1 METNFEREAEI
12 FDAALALEDPAHRHA
27 YLVEVCGG
35 DAALR
40 SRLERLLATHEHAD
54 DFFVGCVA
62 GMKPALDAAEQ
73 RSVPAF
79 DPDAADD
86 QIGKRVGPYK
96 LLQKIG
102 EGGCGAVYMAE
113 QEKPVR
119 RRVALKI
126 IKLGMDTKQV
136 IARFEAERQ
145 ALALMDHPNIARVL
159 DAGATETGRPYF
171 VMELVHGVRITTFC
185 DERNLDTRQRL
196 DLFIQVC
203 QAIQHAHQKGIIHR
217 DIKPSNI
224 LVTQLDGRPVPK
236 VIDFGIAK
244 ATEAPLTDKTLFTA
258 YGHFVGTPA
267 YMSPEQADM
276 SGLDVDTRSDIY
288 SLGVLLYE
296 LLTGK
301 TPFDQR
307 ELMQS
312 GLDEMRRTLR
322 EKEPHRPS
330 TKLNTLPDTE
340 LTATALHRQ
349 VAPLNLKTQL
359 SGDLDWI
366 VMKALE
372 KDRSRRYET
381 ANALAMDIQR
391 HLNNEPVVA
400 RPPSR
405 RYRFRKLVR
414 RNRGVFIATGAVAAA
429 LIGGLSLAT
438 WSFIKERAARER
450 AVAAEQQQARLRL
463 EAETG
468 WKLTQARV
476 LISRE
481 HFAEADE
488 LVKELFPGTNS
499 SPALQPTLEGAA
511 VLRSLA
517 EWHALRQRWGEAGD
531 RFARLLQVNQS
542 DGWNIASM
550 DYLGRAAALLALGD
564 TNAFGAFR
572 REALARFGATT
583 NPVEAERLLKVC
595 LLRPGSAALL
605 EQLQRFADVAAPKT
619 PVLLAA
625 QSPPTA
631 GWSKN
636 PSGSISVDDGVARAG
651 VAPDTTPPA
660 LLGVYS
666 YDGLSVGV
674 VFSEPMDAGSIAALD
689 HYHVGG
695 VAVTNAVPGSDAR
708 SVTLRLAARLP
719 EEFTVTL
726 SGGRDLA
733 QNEIAPASAMSGRVL
748 ALRLQDFNTGQP
760 LHLNYDGSTLVMTSG
775 GADIWENVDQFGF
788 AYLAVS
794 GDFDYRV
801 RVHSVAPMLDKFT
814 RVGLMARDSLTN
826 PASRHVMAA
835 VNAENSFQ
843 LLVRS
848 AAGATTASLPPN
860 PLPTAFGSNSWVRLQ
875 RVGTVFHGYASSDGM
890 DWVPLYRFDS
900 AMGTEGPFAE
910 PTYLGIA
917 TLAHSAQATVTA
929 VLSEFSPTPTVPV
942 NVTIAFALLEYRR
955 QDYPKAAEWARRCLA
970 HPEYNAARVAT
981 ARAILALA
989 LQQLGDPGEARRQL
1003 DQSRE
1008 LIEKKFRTR
1017 LDLGGGA
1024 HGFWFDWIFAR
1035 TLLREAE
1042 DLITDH
1048 AQ

>member
-1 METNFEREAEI
+1 METNLEREELI
-12 FDAALALEDPAHRHA
+12 FDAALALEDPARRRV
-27 YLVEVCGG
+27 YLDEACGG
-35 DAALR
+35 DSVLR
-40 SRLERLLATHEHAD
+40 SRIERLLATHERAE

-62 GMKPALDAAEQ
+62 GMRPALDEAEK
-73 RSVPAF
+73 RSGSVPP
-79 DPDAADD
+79 PDIPDD
-86 QIGKRVGPYK
+86 QVGKRVGNYK

-102 EGGCGAVYMAE
+102 EGGCGVVYMAE
-113 QEKPVR
+113 QEKPMR

-145 ALALMDHPNIARVL
+145 ALAMMDHPNIARVL
-159 DAGATETGRPYF
+159 DAGATETGRPFF

-185 DERNLDTRQRL
+185 DERNLDTQQRL
-196 DLFIQVC
+196 NLFTQVC

-224 LVTQLDGRPVPK
+224 LVTQLDGQPVPK

-258 YGHFVGTPA
+258 FGHFVGTPA
-267 YMSPEQADM
+267 YMSPEQADL
-276 SGLDVDTRSDIY
+276 SGMDVDTRSDIY

-391 HLNNEPVVA
+391 HLHNEPVVA

-405 RYRFRKLVR
+405 RYRFQKLVR
-414 RNRGVFIATGAVAAA
+414 RNRALFIATGAVTVA
-429 LIGGLSLAT
+429 LLVGLGLAT
-438 WSFIKERAARER
+438 YSFIKEREARRR
-450 AVAAEQQQARLRL
+450 AVAAEQQEARLRQ
-463 EAETG
+463 ASETRE
-468 WKLTQARV
+468 KFTLATVQ
-476 LISRE
+476 ISRE
-481 HFAEADE
+481 RFAEADE
-488 LVKELFPGTNS
+488 LMKG
-499 SPALQPTLEGAA
+499 LQLEEPTLEGAA
-511 VLRSLA
+511 VFRSLA
-517 EWHALRQRWGEAGD
+517 EWHALRQRWAEAAD
-531 RFARLLQVNQS
+531 RFATLVQVNQL

-550 DYLGRAAALLALGD
+550 DFLGRGAALLALGD
-564 TNAFGAFR
+564 TNAFATFR
-572 REALARFGATT
+572 SAALTRFARTA
-583 NPVEAERLLKVC
+583 NPVEAERLLKVS
-595 LLRPGSAALL
+595 LLQPGSAATLAEL
-605 EQLQRFADVAAPKT
+605 EQFVRIAAPQT

-625 QSPPTA
+625 QSPATA
-631 GWSKN
+631 GWRKN
-636 PSGSISVDDGVARAG
+636 PSGSISADDGFPRAT

-666 YDGLSVGV
+666 YDGLTVGV
-674 VFSEPMDAGSIAALD
+674 AFSEPMDTTSLADIHKYSI
-689 HYHVGG
+689 VG
-695 VAVTNAVPGSDAR
+695 VAVTNAVPAADPR
-708 SVTLRLAARLP
+708 SATLHLATRLP
-719 EEFTVTL
+719 EEFAVTV
-726 SGGRDLA
+726 SGVRDAA
-733 QNEIAPASAMSGRVL
+733 QNEIAAASTVAGRVL

-760 LHLNYDGSTLVMTSG
+760 LRLDYHGQTMVMTSG

-788 AYLAVS
+788 AYRPVS

-826 PASRHVMAA
+826 PASRHVLMGL
-835 VNAENSFQ
+835 NAENSFQ
-843 LLVRS
+843 VLVRS

-860 PLPTAFGSNSWVRLQ
+860 PLPTAFGSNSWLRLQ
-875 RVGTVFHGYASSDGM
+875 RVGTVFHAYASSDGT
-890 DWVPLYRFDS
+890 DWVQLYQFDS
-900 AMGTEGPFAE
+900 ANGTEGLFAD
-910 PTYLGIA
+910 PTYVGIA
-917 TLAHSAQATVTA
+917 TLAHSAQATTTA
-929 VLSEFSPTPTVPV
+929 VLSEFGVTPTVPV

-955 QDYPKAAEWARRCLA
+955 HDHVKAIEWGRRCLA

-989 LQQLGDPGEARRQL
+989 LHQLGDHAEMRKQL
-1003 DQSRE
+1003 DLSQE
-1008 LIEKKFRTR
+1008 LIEKKFRTG

-1042 DLITDH
+1042 SLIQSQAH
-1048 AQ
+1048 APRS

>member
-1 METNFEREAEI
+1 METNLEREELI
-12 FDAALALEDPAHRHA
+12 FDAALALEDPARRRV
-27 YLVEVCGG
+27 YLDEACGG
-35 DAALR
+35 DSVLR
-40 SRLERLLATHEHAD
+40 SRIERLLATHERAE

-62 GMKPALDAAEQ
+62 GMRPALDEAEK
-73 RSVPAF
+73 RSGSVPP
-79 DPDAADD
+79 PDIPDD
-86 QIGKRVGPYK
+86 QVGKRVGNYK

-102 EGGCGAVYMAE
+102 EGGCGVVYMAE
-113 QEKPVR
+113 QEKPMR

-145 ALALMDHPNIARVL
+145 ALAMMDHPNIARVL
-159 DAGATETGRPYF
+159 DAGATETGRPFF

-185 DERNLDTRQRL
+185 DERNLDTQQRL
-196 DLFIQVC
+196 NLFTQVC

-224 LVTQLDGRPVPK
+224 LVTQLDGQPVPK

-258 YGHFVGTPA
+258 FGHFVGTPA
-267 YMSPEQADM
+267 YMSPEQADL
-276 SGLDVDTRSDIY
+276 SGMDVDTRSDIY

-391 HLNNEPVVA
+391 HLHNEPVVA

-405 RYRFRKLVR
+405 RYRFQKLVR
-414 RNRGVFIATGAVAAA
+414 RNRALFIATGAVTVA
-429 LIGGLSLAT
+429 LLVGLGLAT
-438 WSFIKERAARER
+438 YSFIKEREARRR
-450 AVAAEQQQARLRL
+450 AVAAEQQEARLRQ
-463 EAETG
+463 ASETRE
-468 WKLTQARV
+468 KFTLATVQ
-476 LISRE
+476 ISRE
-481 HFAEADE
+481 RFAEADE
-488 LVKELFPGTNS
+488 LMKG
-499 SPALQPTLEGAA
+499 LQLEEPTLEGAA
-511 VLRSLA
+511 VFRSLA
-517 EWHALRQRWGEAGD
+517 EWHALRQRWAEAAD
-531 RFARLLQVNQS
+531 RFATLVQVNQL

-550 DYLGRAAALLALGD
+550 DFLGRGAALLALGD
-564 TNAFGAFR
+564 TNAFATFR
-572 REALARFGATT
+572 SAALTRFARTA
-583 NPVEAERLLKVC
+583 NPVEAERLLKVS
-595 LLRPGSAALL
+595 LLQPGSAATLAEL
-605 EQLQRFADVAAPKT
+605 EQFVRIAAPQT

-625 QSPPTA
+625 QSPATA
-631 GWSKN
+631 GWRKN
-636 PSGSISVDDGVARAG
+636 PSGSISADDGFPRAT

-666 YDGLSVGV
+666 YDGLTVGV
-674 VFSEPMDAGSIAALD
+674 AFSEPMDATSLADIRKYSI
-689 HYHVGG
+689 VG
-695 VAVTNAVPGSDAR
+695 VAVTNAVPAADPR
-708 SVTLRLAARLP
+708 SATLHLATRLP
-719 EEFTVTL
+719 EEFAVTV
-726 SGGRDLA
+726 SGVRDAA
-733 QNEIAPASAMSGRVL
+733 QNEIAAASTVAGRVL

-760 LHLNYDGSTLVMTSG
+760 LRLDYHGQTMVMTSG

-788 AYLAVS
+788 AYRPVS
-794 GDFDYRV
+794 GDFDYRI

-826 PASRHVMAA
+826 PASRHVLMGL
-835 VNAENSFQ
+835 NAENSFQ
-843 LLVRS
+843 VLVRS

-860 PLPTAFGSNSWVRLQ
+860 PLPTAFGSNSWLRLQ
-875 RVGTVFHGYASSDGM
+875 RVGTVFHAYASSDGT
-890 DWVPLYRFDS
+890 DWVQLYQFDS
-900 AMGTEGPFAE
+900 ANGTEGLFAD
-910 PTYLGIA
+910 PTYVGIA
-917 TLAHSAQATVTA
+917 TLAHSAQATTTA
-929 VLSEFSPTPTVPV
+929 VLSEFGVTPTVPV

-955 QDYPKAAEWARRCLA
+955 HDHVKAIEWGRRCLA

-989 LQQLGDPGEARRQL
+989 LHQLGDHAEMRKQL
-1003 DQSRE
+1003 DLSRE
-1008 LIEKKFRTR
+1008 LIEKKFRTG

-1042 DLITDH
+1042 SLIQSQAH
-1048 AQ
+1048 APRS

>member
-1 METNFEREAEI
+1 METNLQREELI
-12 FDAALALEDPAHRHA
+12 FDAALALDTPAQRRA
-27 YLVEVCGG
+27 YLDEACGG

-40 SRLERLLATHEHAD
+40 ARMERLLRTHEHAD
-54 DFFVGCVA
+54 DFFVSCVA

-73 RSVPAF
+73 QALTPATPEAG
-79 DPDAADD
+79 DN
-86 QIGKRVGPYK
+86 QVGRRVGNYK
-96 LLQKIG
+96 LLQTIG
-102 EGGCGAVYMAE
+102 EGGCGVVYMAE

-145 ALALMDHPNIARVL
+145 ALAMMDHPNIARVL

-185 DERNLDTRQRL
+185 DERNLDTHQRL
-196 DLFIQVC
+196 NLFTQVC

-217 DIKPSNI
+217 DIKPSNV
-224 LVTQLDGRPVPK
+224 LVTQLDGAPVPK

-267 YMSPEQADM
+267 YMSPEQADL

-296 LLTGK
+296 LLTGR
-301 TPFDQR
+301 TPFDQS

-330 TKLNTLPDTE
+330 TKLDTLPDTE

-349 VAPLNLKTQL
+349 AAPLNLQSQL

-405 RYRFRKLVR
+405 RYRFQKLVQ
-414 RNRGVFIATGAVAAA
+414 RNRAVFLATSAVAVA
-429 LIGGLSLAT
+429 LIGGLGMAT
-438 WSFIKERAARER
+438 WSFIKEREARER
-450 AVAAEQQQARLRL
+450 AVAAEQQQARLRR
-463 EAETG
+463 EAETRE
-468 WKLTQARV
+468 KLTQATV

-481 HFAEADE
+481 RFAEADE
-488 LVKELFPGTNS
+488 LLKGLGLE
-499 SPALQPTLEGAA
+499 QPSLEGAA
-511 VLRSLA
+511 VFRSLA
-517 EWHALRQRWGEAGD
+517 EWHALRQRWAEAAE
-531 RFARLLQVNQS
+531 RFAALVQINHL

-550 DYLGRAAALLALGD
+550 DFLGRGAALLARGD
-564 TNAFGAFR
+564 TNAFSAFR
-572 REALARFGATT
+572 SEALARFARTA
-583 NPVEAERLLKVC
+583 NPVEAERLLKVS
-595 LLRPGSAALL
+595 LLQPLAPAALASL
-605 EQLQRFADVAAPKT
+605 ERLTIVAAPKT

-625 QSPPTA
+625 QSPATA
-631 GWSKN
+631 GWRKN
-636 PSGSISVDDGVARAG
+636 PSGSIGADDGVLRAA

-666 YDGLSVGV
+666 YDGATVGV
-674 VFSEPMDAGSIAALD
+674 TFSEPMDLASLTDPHRYNI
-689 HYHVGG
+689 VGTT
-695 VAVTNAVPGSDAR
+695 VTNALPGPDAKA
-708 SVTLRLAARLP
+708 VTLQLATRLP
-719 EEFTVTL
+719 EEFAVTV
-726 SGGRDLA
+726 SGVRDTA
-733 QNEIAPASAMSGRVL
+733 GNEIAPASTVGGRVQP
-748 ALRLQDFNTGQP
+748 LRLQDFNTGQP
-760 LHLNYDGSTLVMTSG
+760 LHLDYDGATLVMTSG

-788 AYLAVS
+788 AYLTVS
-794 GDFDYRV
+794 GDFDYRL
-801 RVHSVAPMLDKFT
+801 RVQSVAPVLDKFT

-826 PASRHVMAA
+826 PASRHVMVAL
-835 VNAENSFQ
+835 NAENSFQ
-843 LLVRS
+843 LLVR
-848 AAGATTASLPPN
+848 ANAGATTASLPPN
-860 PLPTAFGSNSWVRLQ
+860 PLPTAFGSNSWLRLQ
-875 RVGTVFHGYASSDGM
+875 RAGTVFHAYTSSDGT
-890 DWVPLYRFDS
+890 DWVQLYQFDS
-900 AMGTEGPFAE
+900 AIGTEGLFAE
-910 PTYLGIA
+910 PTYVGIA
-917 TLAHSAQATVTA
+917 TLAHSSQATVSA
-929 VLSEFSPTPTVPV
+929 VISEFGVTPTVPV

-955 QDYPKAAEWARRCLA
+955 HDYVKAAEWSRRCLA

-981 ARAILALA
+981 ARAILGLT
-989 LQQLGDPGEARRQL
+989 LQQLGEPAEAQTQIN
-1003 DQSRE
+1003 QSRE
-1008 LIEKKFRTR
+1008 LIEKKFRTG

-1042 DLITDH
+1042 GLAAGQAH
-1048 AQ
+1048 GAQ

>member
-1 METNFEREAEI
+1 METNLQREELI
-12 FDAALALEDPAHRHA
+12 FDAALALETPAQRRA
-27 YLVEVCGG
+27 YLDEACGG

-40 SRLERLLATHEHAD
+40 ARMERLLRTHEHAD
-54 DFFVGCVA
+54 DFFVSCVA

-73 RSVPAF
+73 QALTSTTSEVG
-79 DPDAADD
+79 DD
-86 QIGKRVGPYK
+86 QVGRRVGNYK

-126 IKLGMDTKQV
+126 IKLGMDTRQV

-145 ALALMDHPNIARVL
+145 ALAMMDHANIARVL
-159 DAGATETGRPYF
+159 DAGATETGRPFF

-224 LVTQLDGRPVPK
+224 LVTQLDGTPVPK

-267 YMSPEQADM
+267 YMSPEQADL

-296 LLTGK
+296 LLTGR

-330 TKLNTLPDTE
+330 TKLDTLPDTE

-349 VAPLNLKTQL
+349 AAPLNLQSQL

-405 RYRFRKLVR
+405 RYRFQKLVQ
-414 RNRGVFIATGAVAAA
+414 RNRAVFIATSAVAVA
-429 LIGGLSLAT
+429 LISGLSVAT
-438 WSFIKERAARER
+438 WSFIKEREARER

-463 EAETG
+463 EAETRE
-468 WKLTQARV
+468 KLTQATV

-481 HFAEADE
+481 RFAEADE
-488 LVKELFPGTNS
+488 LMKG
-499 SPALQPTLEGAA
+499 LQLDQPSLEGAA
-511 VLRSLA
+511 VFRSLA
-517 EWHALRQRWGEAGD
+517 EWHALRQRWAAAAE
-531 RFARLLQVNQS
+531 RFATLVQINQL

-550 DYLGRAAALLALGD
+550 DFLGRGAALLALGD
-564 TNAFGAFR
+564 TNAFSTLRQEAFT
-572 REALARFGATT
+572 RFAKTA
-583 NPVEAERLLKVC
+583 NPVEAERLLKVS
-595 LLRPGSAALL
+595 LLQPVSSSALA
-605 EQLQRFADVAAPKT
+605 QLDRLAIVAAPKT

-625 QSPPTA
+625 QSPATA
-631 GWSKN
+631 GWRKN
-636 PSGSISVDDGVARAG
+636 PSGSIGADDGVLRTA

-666 YDGLSVGV
+666 YDGLTVGV
-674 VFSEPMDAGSIAALD
+674 TFSEPMEVASIGD
-689 HYHVGG
+689 PQRYNIVG
-695 VAVTNAVPGSDAR
+695 ATVTNAIPGPDAKA
-708 SVTLRLAARLP
+708 VTLHLATRLP
-719 EEFTVTL
+719 EEFAVTV
-726 SGGRDLA
+726 SGVRDGA
-733 QNEIAPASAMSGRVL
+733 QNEIAAATTMGGHGL

-760 LHLNYDGSTLVMTSG
+760 LRMDYDGHTIVMTSG

-801 RVHSVAPMLDKFT
+801 RAQSVAPMLDKFT

-826 PASRHVMAA
+826 PASRHVMMTL
-835 VNAENSFQ
+835 NAENSFQ
-843 LLVRS
+843 VLVRA

-860 PLPTAFGSNSWVRLQ
+860 PLPTAFGSNSWLRLQ
-875 RVGTVFHGYASSDGM
+875 RVGTVFHAYTSSDGM
-890 DWVPLYRFDS
+890 DWVQLYQFDG
-900 AMGTEGPFAE
+900 AMGTEGPFAD

-917 TLAHSAQATVTA
+917 TLAHSSQATVTA
-929 VLSEFSPTPTVPV
+929 VLSEFGVTPTVPV
-942 NVTIAFALLEYRR
+942 NVTVAFALLEYRR
-955 QDYPKAAEWARRCLA
+955 HDYAKAAEWGRRCLA

-981 ARAILALA
+981 ARALLALA
-989 LQQLGDPGEARRQL
+989 LQQLGDAVEARKQL
-1003 DQSRE
+1003 EQSRE
-1008 LIEKKFRTR
+1008 LIEKKFRTG

-1035 TLLREAE
+1035 TLLREAGDSFE
-1042 DLITDH
+1042 NQTH
-1048 AQ
+1048 SAR

>member
-1 METNFEREAEI
+1 METNLEREELI
-12 FDAALALEDPAHRHA
+12 FDAALALEDPSRRHA
-27 YLVEVCGG
+27 YLNEACGG
-35 DAALR
+35 NVALR
-40 SRLERLLATHEHAD
+40 SRMERLLATHERAE

-62 GMKPALDAAEQ
+62 GMKPTLDEAEQ
-73 RSVPAF
+73 KSISAVTPEI
-79 DPDAADD
+79 PDDH
-86 QIGKRVGPYK
+86 IGKRVGPYK

-145 ALALMDHPNIARVL
+145 ALAMMDHPNIARVL
-159 DAGATETGRPYF
+159 DAGATETGRPFF

-185 DERNLDTRQRL
+185 DERNLDTHQRL

-224 LVTQLDGRPVPK
+224 LVTQLDGKPVPK

-276 SGLDVDTRSDIY
+276 SGMDVDTRSDLY

-307 ELMQS
+307 ELLQS

-405 RYRFRKLVR
+405 LYRFRKLVR
-414 RNRGVFIATGAVAAA
+414 RNRGVFIATGAVAVA
-429 LIGGLSLAT
+429 LIVGLGLAT
-438 WSFIKERAARER
+438 WSFIKERKARER
-450 AVAAEQQQARLRL
+450 AVAAEQEQARLRL
-463 EAETG
+463 ASETRE
-468 WKLTQARV
+468 KTTLATVQV
-476 LISRE
+476 SRE
-481 HFAEADE
+481 RFAEADE
-488 LVKELFPGTNS
+488 LVKDVRFE
-499 SPALQPTLEGAA
+499 QPTLEGAA
-511 VLRSLA
+511 VFRSLA
-517 EWHALRQRWGEAGD
+517 EWHALRHRWAEAAD
-531 RFARLLQVNQS
+531 RFATLDRINQL
-542 DGWNIASM
+542 DGWNITSM
-550 DYLGRAAALLALGD
+550 DFLGRGATLLALGN
-564 TNAFGAFR
+564 TNAFNTFR
-572 REALARFGATT
+572 AEALARFGQTA
-583 NPVEAERLLKVC
+583 NPIEAERLLKVS
-595 LLRPGSAALL
+595 LLQPMSVAALA
-605 EQLQRFADVAAPKT
+605 QLDQLAVVAAPKT
-619 PVLLAA
+619 LVPLTA
-625 QSPPTA
+625 QSPVNA
-631 GWSKN
+631 GWRKN
-636 PSGSISVDDGVARAG
+636 PSGSISAADGVTRAA

-660 LLGVYS
+660 VLGAYS
-666 YDGLSVGV
+666 YDGLTVGV
-674 VFSEPMDAGSIAALD
+674 TFSEPMDSASIAERRR
-689 HYHVGG
+689 YNIVG
-695 VAVTNAVPGSDAR
+695 ATVTNVIPSSDAKA
-708 SVTLRLAARLP
+708 VTLRLASPLP
-719 EEFTVTL
+719 EEFAVTV
-726 SGGRDLA
+726 SGVRDAA
-733 QNEIAPASAMSGRVL
+733 QNEIAPASTMGGRML
-748 ALRLQDFNTGQP
+748 TLRLQDFNTGQP
-760 LHLNYDGSTLVMTSG
+760 LHLNYDGQSIVIISG

-794 GDFDYRV
+794 GDFDYRL

-843 LLVRS
+843 LLVRT

-890 DWVPLYRFDS
+890 DWVQLYQFDS
-900 AMGTEGPFAE
+900 AMGAEGPFAE

-955 QDYPKAAEWARRCLA
+955 HDFVKAAEWARRCLA
-970 HPEYNAARVAT
+970 HPEYNAARIAT
-981 ARAILALA
+981 ARAILALS
-989 LQQLGDPGEARRQL
+989 LYQLGDTASARTQL
-1003 DQSRE
+1003 EQSRE
-1008 LIEKKFRTR
+1008 LIEKKFRTG

-1035 TLLREAE
+1035 TLLSEAE
-1042 DLITDH
+1042 SVIASREH
-1048 AQ
+1048 AAR